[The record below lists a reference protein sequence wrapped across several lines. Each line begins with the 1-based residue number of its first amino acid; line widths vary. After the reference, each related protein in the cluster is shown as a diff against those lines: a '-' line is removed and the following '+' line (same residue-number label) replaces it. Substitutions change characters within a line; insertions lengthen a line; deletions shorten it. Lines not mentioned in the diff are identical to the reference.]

1 MYTGLIKIINTIP
14 LLREY
19 GVTEYLKL
27 YNGTHDLEE
36 EEYYQV
42 EPLNLTHYRLTLS
55 RVTGSYDDDD
65 SFIFEVPRKLLRF
78 GFAKG
83 HIKCVPC

>member
-1 MYTGLIKIINTIP
+1 MYNGTIKIINTIP

-19 GVTEYLKL
+19 GVTEYLKG

-42 EPLNLTHYRLTLS
+42 EPLNLTHYRLALS
-55 RVTGSYDDDD
+55 GFKGSYDDD
-65 SFIFEVPRKLLRF
+65 SFIFEVPRKLLRDSYRHR
-78 GFAKG
+78 
-83 HIKCVPC
+83 HIVCVPC